1 MNFSDLHMTD
11 YGASL
16 VSIELLMLGGG
27 HRNQDVNVMNETE
40 LHKLPDDE
48 VLIHS
53 VDEIETRMDKQRLA
67 GNYGVFDEQLHQ
79 IQYEKLANH
88 LFWSTSLAAKL
99 IKLKIGAQ
107 VWNLSMQPPIF
118 EVLKLITANFVQRN
132 I

>member
-1 MNFSDLHMTD
+1 M
-11 YGASL
+11 
-16 VSIELLMLGGG
+16 
-27 HRNQDVNVMNETE
+27 NVMNETE

-107 VWNLSMQPPIF
+107 V
-118 EVLKLITANFVQRN
+118 
-132 I
+132 

>member
-1 MNFSDLHMTD
+1 
-11 YGASL
+11 
-16 VSIELLMLGGG
+16 
-27 HRNQDVNVMNETE
+27 VNVMNEME

>member
-1 MNFSDLHMTD
+1 MNFSDLQMTD
-11 YGASL
+11 YGAIL

-27 HRNQDVNVMNETE
+27 CRNQDVNVMNETE

-88 LFWSTSLAAKL
+88 LFWSTSLTAKL

-107 VWNLSMQPPIF
+107 V
-118 EVLKLITANFVQRN
+118 
-132 I
+132 

>member
-1 MNFSDLHMTD
+1 M
-11 YGASL
+11 
-16 VSIELLMLGGG
+16 
-27 HRNQDVNVMNETE
+27 NVMNEME